1 MLSEPVAG
9 EEVSSISG
17 SSSHHGSQ
25 AGDEDRAPG
34 KAKLSKG
41 ERKKIKRRKKAE
53 EKGTAAS
60 AAVDKDKDK
69 NAPVTAAAAGLSS
82 SPSVLPKPAMPTAD
96 ARPKAKAKR
105 LGKRGGFTSEQMQL
119 LTLMIKMVLQLT
131 QKGREVESIT
141 FDTYLAPAED
151 SLVTAMRVQGRR
163 YAHAVQN
170 TGHGLA
176 APHLYVFGA
185 LLDAIA
191 THTGEEQDR
200 QHNEQYKNM
209 QVEERAQVIRL
220 CKVAKVFRAEEM
232 KVAMAFGSG
241 AEAQACK
248 LRILSVLGKLTGWSY
263 KIGKP
268 PPGHMER
275 TLASYLEDLVE

>member
-1 MLSEPVAG
+1 M
-9 EEVSSISG
+9 
-17 SSSHHGSQ
+17 
-25 AGDEDRAPG
+25 PG

-60 AAVDKDKDK
+60 AAVDKEM
-69 NAPVTAAAAGLSS
+69 AMETPATAAAAGLGS
-82 SPSVLPKPAMPTAD
+82 SPSVLPKPAMSQAE
-96 ARPKAKAKR
+96 ARPKAKAKGR

-151 SLVTAMRVQGRR
+151 PMVAAMRVQGRR
-163 YAHAVQN
+163 YSHAVQN
-170 TGHGLA
+170 SGHGLA
-176 APHLYVFGA
+176 APHLYIFGA

-191 THTGEEQDR
+191 SHTGEEQDR
-200 QHNEQYKNM
+200 QHNEQYKGM
-209 QVEERAQVIRL
+209 QVEQRAQVIRL
-220 CKVAKVFRAEEM
+220 CKVAKVFRAEEL

-248 LRILSVLGKLTGWSY
+248 LRVLSVLGKLAGWSY

-268 PPGHMER
+268 PAGYMER